1 MIDLHCHSTAS
12 DGTLTPTQLV
22 DLARK
27 IGLKALAL
35 TDHDTLDGLAEFRE
49 AGKGSGLCC
58 VPGVELAAQSS
69 TLPHW
74 GFHIVGLFLQETPSR
89 EMATLLQGCLQA
101 RTQRNDT
108 ILERLH
114 GLEIPLT
121 MKEVEE
127 AAGGEVVGRPHFAL
141 ALQRRGVV
149 PSVQAAF
156 ERFLA
161 TGKPAYASRKLPTPE
176 EAISAIHSMGGVAV
190 WAHPFTK
197 GNHTVRQIHQMAVT
211 LKTMGMDGMEAHYAM
226 HTPKQVENVLEIT
239 REVGLFPSGGS
250 DFHGEAFRNVH
261 LGTGTGR
268 LQVPDR
274 YLEPLRLCAQR
285 RALLAQSL
293 HALATGS

>member
-22 DLARK
+22 ALARK
-27 IGLKALAL
+27 IGLNALAL
-35 TDHDTLDGLAEFRE
+35 TDHDTLDGLEEFRR
-49 AGKGSGLCC
+49 AGKESGLCC
-58 VPGVELAAQSS
+58 VPGVELAAQSA
-69 TLPHW
+69 TQAHW

-101 RTQRNDT
+101 RAVRNAT

-114 GLEIPLT
+114 ALEIPLT
-121 MKEVEE
+121 MEEVED

-197 GNHTVRQIHQMAVT
+197 GNHTVRQIHQMAVN
-211 LKTMGMDGMEAHYAM
+211 LKAMGMDGMEAHYAM

-261 LGTGTGR
+261 LGTGTGN

-274 YLEPLRLCAQR
+274 YLEPLRLCARR
-285 RALLAQSL
+285 RAALAQCL
-293 HALATGS
+293 QRLDTGS